1 MVSGKHLQLYYQL
14 FLCLFV
20 LFFYVSLGLL
30 LSLLLLFVWEAIVF
44 FFTFRCFLLQKFQA
58 LLVGAL
64 REKLVTDTLTGL
76 AKTLTPVKSLIGRLL
91 FVFDYCFCPSLW
103 NLPHCFFF
111 CFVVLS
117 LFQWSLWR
125 ILTLICLSFS
135 ITGRSNFF
143 LRFWKV
149 WLKML
154 VSHLGTSECKRPCF
168 IEMKNN
174 TCRKRARQSAVPPEP
189 YPPRHGCRIVR
200 WLYSVFIPERHFVS
214 RFFPSLFVER

>member
-1 MVSGKHLQLYYQL
+1 MANIYS
-14 FLCLFV
+14 FITNCSFACLFC
-20 LFFYVSLGLL
+20 FFTFLLVS
-30 LSLLLLFVWEAIVF
+30 F
-44 FFTFRCFLLQKFQA
+44 FFRCYYSCGKQSFFFSFRCFLPQKFQA

-76 AKTLTPVKSLIGRLL
+76 AKTLTPVKSLIGRWL

-103 NLPHCFFF
+103 NLPHCFF

-125 ILTLICLSFS
+125 ILTFICLSFS
-135 ITGRSNFF
+135 ITGRSNFC

-154 VSHLGTSECKRPCF
+154 VSHLGTSVSKRPCF

-174 TCRKRARQSAVPPEP
+174 ICLKRARQSAVPQEP
-189 YPPRHGCRIVR
+189 YPPRRGCRIVR
-200 WLYSVFIPERHFVS
+200 
-214 RFFPSLFVER
+214 